1 MSCPCCSSH
10 NHHHDECCADENCC
24 HINPEEE
31 EKEERKEKIRNIVLL
46 IWGSVCLITAFI
58 LQKVD
63 AKYIDISWSLFSDVN
78 FYSSLSFIA
87 FLLYTVGYLPLF
99 LTIGKEA
106 LEEIKEGNFFNENT
120 LMLVATAGAYAIN
133 EHPESLFV
141 VLFSIVGETLED
153 YATSKSKRSIKKLVN
168 NMPLYAHY
176 IDSDGKVIEKEPE
189 ELQIGDR
196 IEIRPGEKVSVDGR
210 ILSGKS
216 SMDLSS
222 INGESL
228 PKDVTEGDYIY
239 SGSINL
245 SSLLVMEVGK
255 EFKDSTLSKIMELVE
270 NQEEKKA
277 KAEKFI
283 TRFAKIY
290 TPVVLIIA
298 INVFLFGFGFSNW
311 SWVNGGRD
319 WLYKALSILL
329 ISCPCALVIA
339 VPITFFAG
347 IGSASKYGILIKGS
361 IALENLSKTTTIM
374 FDKTGTLTK
383 GKFALINKPDKEA
396 HHIAASLE
404 SKSTHPLA
412 KVITESYKGDLYQ
425 VEDLENNPGYGIK
438 GVINNETY
446 LIGNKAFL
454 EKNNVTEIKEE
465 ETPFKVLYLAKQ
477 NGPFIASFI
486 VADEIKE
493 EAIEAISSL
502 KKEGYQ
508 KTVMLSGDDKRIAE
522 DVALKIHLD
531 EAQGQLLPDEK
542 LEVVKQ
548 AANASSMVAYV
559 GDGINDSPSI
569 LAANA
574 GIAMGGLGSDA
585 AIEASDIVIMDDNL
599 KKVAEAKHLAKKT
612 MTTAK
617 VVIFTSIALKLLFM
631 ILVVTGLLG
640 KFAMIV
646 SGLSD
651 TGVMIICVLIAL
663 SMSFY
668 KPKYLKKQ

>member
-63 AKYIDISWSLFSDVN
+63 ARYIDISWSLFSDVN

-298 INVFLFGFGFSNW
+298 ISVFLFGFGFSNW

-383 GKFALINKPDKEA
+383 GKFTLINKPDKEA

-542 LEVVKQ
+542 LEAVKR
-548 AANASSMVAYV
+548 AANSSSMVAYV

-574 GIAMGGLGSDA
+574 GIAMGGLGSGA

-599 KKVAEAKHLAKKT
+599 KKVAEAKQLAKKT

-631 ILVVTGLLG
+631 ILVVAGLLG

>member
-63 AKYIDISWSLFSDVN
+63 ARYIDISWSLFSDVN

-153 YATSKSKRSIKKLVN
+153 YATSKSKRSIKKLVT

-298 INVFLFGFGFSNW
+298 ISVFLFGFGFSNW

-383 GKFALINKPDKEA
+383 GKFTLINKPDKEA

-542 LEVVKQ
+542 LEAVKR
-548 AANASSMVAYV
+548 AANSSSMVAYV

-574 GIAMGGLGSDA
+574 GIAMGGLGSGA

-599 KKVAEAKHLAKKT
+599 KKVAEAKQLAKKT

-631 ILVVTGLLG
+631 ILVVAGLLG